1 MALYRIEHLSFAYPT
16 SERSEAEGR
25 ESKASF
31 IAKEGSAGLGT
42 SAAKAGAEKVSA
54 AGGGQSF
61 GGGAGN
67 AAALRNVTFEV
78 PSGSFTVLAG
88 ASGCGKTTL
97 LRLMKSALAPYG
109 VLEGAV
115 FFDGRPLG
123 EVSVREQAA
132 RIGFVMQIP
141 EAQLVSTTVW
151 HELAFGLENLGV
163 APAEM
168 RLRVAEMA
176 SFFGI
181 EPWFRRSVDELSG
194 GQKQLLNLAAVMALH
209 PDVLLLDEPTA
220 QLDPIAASDFLGA
233 VTKVNRELGCTV
245 VMAEHRLD
253 EVFPLADQV
262 IVLEQ
267 GQLTAQG
274 EPRQVARELWE
285 RGSALTPSLP
295 APAQVALA
303 VEGDDCRA
311 LPLTAREGREW
322 LGGWL
327 HKGARRADEGE
338 MRSAEGAEVSS
349 SEGVRAASD
358 GAALELNDLWFRYDR
373 EEGDVLRGASL
384 TVPAGSLFALM
395 GGNGAGKS
403 TLLRMATG
411 LLRPY
416 RGQVRVLGA
425 KVSGRR
431 SRAVPGVALLPQ
443 DPRSLFAHDTVA
455 RELEEMRSVWGIAKA
470 SETAEEPTGMTS
482 RVPSM
487 LDDKVLREASET
499 TSAPNGEASWEAYR
513 RAVEARCGI
522 ERLMEAHPLD
532 LSGGEQQ
539 RVALAKVL
547 LARPR
552 LLLLDEPTKSLD
564 GARKEA
570 LAELLRSLT
579 IQGITVLM
587 VSHDVEFCARYAD
600 RVALLFDG
608 EIVSEGTPRT
618 FFAANSFY
626 TTAANRMSRGL
637 LPDCITVDDVVRGCG
652 EGRAS

>member
-1 MALYRIEHLSFAYPT
+1 MALYRIEHLTFAYPAT
-16 SERSEAEGR
+16 ET
-25 ESKASF
+25 
-31 IAKEGSAGLGT
+31 GSM
-42 SAAKAGAEKVSA
+42 
-54 AGGGQSF
+54 
-61 GGGAGN
+61 
-67 AAALRNVTFEV
+67 AALRDVTFEV
-78 PSGSFTVLAG
+78 SSGSFTVLAG

-97 LRLMKSALAPYG
+97 LRLMKSALAPHG
-109 VLEGAV
+109 ALEGGV
-115 FFDGRPLG
+115 FFDGRLLG
-123 EVSVREQAA
+123 EVPACEQAA

-176 SFFGI
+176 GFFGI
-181 EPWFRRSVDELSG
+181 EPWFRRSADELSG
-194 GQKQLLNLAAVMALH
+194 GQKQLLNLAAVMAMH

-233 VTKVNRELGCTV
+233 VAKINRELGCTV

-262 IVLEQ
+262 IVLDE
-267 GQLTAQG
+267 GQLVAQG
-274 EPRQVARELWE
+274 EPRRVTQALWE
-285 RGSALTPSLP
+285 QGSALAPSLP

-303 VEGDDCRA
+303 VEGDGGRE
-311 LPLTAREGREW
+311 LPLTVREGR
-322 LGGWL
+322 GWL
-327 HKGARRADEGE
+327 RDRLGEETRSVEGAAITSPESCCGAL
-338 MRSAEGAEVSS
+338 SAEAANKADTDGAPCSS
-349 SEGVRAASD
+349 ERPKAVRGRSDASSCDSVMLAEGVRTASD
-358 GAALELNDLWFRYDR
+358 KAALELTDLWFRYDR

-403 TLLRMATG
+403 TLLRLATG
-411 LLRPY
+411 SLCPY
-416 RGQVRVLGA
+416 RGQVNVLGA
-425 KVSGRR
+425 KVGGRR
-431 SRAVPGVALLPQ
+431 GRAVPGVALLPQ

-455 RELEEMRSVWGIAKA
+455 RELEEMRLVWETAKA
-470 SETAEEPTGMTS
+470 PAAEEPTGKASKVTL
-482 RVPSM
+482 M
-487 LDDKVLREASET
+487 LGGKVLREASEA
-499 TSAPNGEASWEAYR
+499 TSAPSGGAAWEAYR
-513 RAVEARCGI
+513 QAIAVQCGI
-522 ERLMEAHPLD
+522 ESLMESHPFD

-564 GARKEA
+564 GARKES

-579 IQGITVLM
+579 AQGITVLM
-587 VSHDVEFCARYAD
+587 VSHDVEFCARHAD

-608 EIVSEGTPRT
+608 EIVSEGASLT

-652 EGRAS
+652 EGRTS

>member
-1 MALYRIEHLSFAYPT
+1 MALYRIEHLTFAYPAT
-16 SERSEAEGR
+16 ET
-25 ESKASF
+25 
-31 IAKEGSAGLGT
+31 GSA
-42 SAAKAGAEKVSA
+42 AV
-54 AGGGQSF
+54 
-61 GGGAGN
+61 
-67 AAALRNVTFEV
+67 LRNVTFEV

-97 LRLMKSALAPYG
+97 LRLMKSALAPHG
-109 VLEGAV
+109 AFEGSV

-123 EVSVREQAA
+123 EVPVREQAA

-163 APAEM
+163 VPAEM

-176 SFFGI
+176 GFFGI

-194 GQKQLLNLAAVMALH
+194 GQKQLLNLAAVMAMH

-233 VTKVNRELGCTV
+233 VAKVNRELGCTV

-262 IVLEQ
+262 IVLDE
-267 GQLTAQG
+267 GQLVAQG
-274 EPRQVARELWE
+274 EPRRVTQALWE
-285 RGSALTPSLP
+285 QGSALAPSLP

-303 VEGDDCRA
+303 VGGDDGRE
-311 LPLTAREGREW
+311 LPLTVREGRSW
-322 LGGWL
+322 LRGWL
-327 HKGARRADEGE
+327 RERTRSVGEGE
-338 MRSAEGAEVSS
+338 PRELEEAAIAS
-349 SEGVRAASD
+349 SEGMRAASD
-358 GAALELNDLWFRYDR
+358 EAALELSDLWFRYDR
-373 EEGDVLRGASL
+373 EESDVLRGASL

-403 TLLRMATG
+403 TLLRLATG
-411 LLRPY
+411 SLRPY

-431 SRAVPGVALLPQ
+431 GRAVPGVALLPQ

-455 RELEEMRSVWGIAKA
+455 RELEEMRPVWEVAKA
-470 SETAEEPTGMTS
+470 SAAADEPAGDAS
-482 RVPSM
+482 KVSLP
-487 LDDKVLREASET
+487 LGDKVFREASET
-499 TSAPNGEASWEAYR
+499 PSAPSGGASWEAYR
-513 RAVEARCGI
+513 QAVAVQCGI
-522 ERLMEAHPLD
+522 EGLMEAHPFD

-547 LARPR
+547 LVRPR
-552 LLLLDEPTKSLD
+552 LLLLDEPAKSLD
-564 GARKEA
+564 GARKES
-570 LAELLRSLT
+570 LAELLHSLT
-579 IQGITVLM
+579 VQGITVLL
-587 VSHDVEFCARYAD
+587 VSHDVEFCARHAD

-608 EIVSEGTPRT
+608 EVVSEGAPRA

>member
-1 MALYRIEHLSFAYPT
+1 MALYRIEHLTFAYPAT
-16 SERSEAEGR
+16 EA
-25 ESKASF
+25 
-31 IAKEGSAGLGT
+31 GS
-42 SAAKAGAEKVSA
+42 
-54 AGGGQSF
+54 
-61 GGGAGN
+61 
-67 AAALRNVTFEV
+67 AAALQNVTFEM

-97 LRLMKSALAPYG
+97 LRLMKSALAPHG
-109 VLEGAV
+109 ALEGGV

-123 EVSVREQAA
+123 EVPAREQAA

-194 GQKQLLNLAAVMALH
+194 GQKQLLNLAAVMAMH

-233 VTKVNRELGCTV
+233 VAKVNRELGCTV

-253 EVFPLADQV
+253 EVFPLADQA
-262 IVLEQ
+262 IVLDE
-267 GQLTAQG
+267 GQLVAQG
-274 EPRQVARELWE
+274 EPRRVTRTLWE
-285 RGSALTPSLP
+285 RGSALAPSLP
-295 APAQVALA
+295 APAQAALG
-303 VEGDDCRA
+303 VEGDDGRE
-311 LPLTAREGREW
+311 LPLTVREGR
-322 LGGWL
+322 GWL
-327 HKGARRADEGE
+327 RDWLCEQT
-338 MRSAEGAEVSS
+338 RSVEGAAITS
-349 SEGVRAASD
+349 SEDVCGALSARAANKADMDDNLRLSARQEAAQEHGTVSPGNSAMLAGDMRAAS
-358 GAALELNDLWFRYDR
+358 GEAALELRDLWFRYDR
-373 EEGDVLRGASL
+373 EERDVLRGASL
-384 TVPAGSLFALM
+384 TVPVGSLFALM

-403 TLLRMATG
+403 TLLRLATG
-411 LLRPY
+411 SLRPY
-416 RGQVRVLGA
+416 RGKVRVLGA
-425 KVSGRR
+425 KVGGRR
-431 SRAVPGVALLPQ
+431 GRAVAGVALLPQ

-455 RELEEMRSVWGIAKA
+455 RELEEMRPVWEAAKA
-470 SETAEEPTGMTS
+470 SAKAEGSTGDVSKAPLPLGDKAPRGASGATS
-482 RVPSM
+482 VPNE
-487 LDDKVLREASET
+487 KV
-499 TSAPNGEASWEAYR
+499 SWEAYR
-513 RAVEARCGI
+513 QAVAVQCGI
-522 ERLMEAHPLD
+522 ESLMEAHPFD

-564 GARKEA
+564 GARKES
-570 LAELLRSLT
+570 LAKLLHSLT
-579 IQGITVLM
+579 AQSITVLM
-587 VSHDVEFCARYAD
+587 VSHDVEFCARHAD

-608 EIVSEGTPRT
+608 EVVSEGAPRG

-637 LPDCITVDDVVRGCG
+637 LPDCITVDDVVRGCS